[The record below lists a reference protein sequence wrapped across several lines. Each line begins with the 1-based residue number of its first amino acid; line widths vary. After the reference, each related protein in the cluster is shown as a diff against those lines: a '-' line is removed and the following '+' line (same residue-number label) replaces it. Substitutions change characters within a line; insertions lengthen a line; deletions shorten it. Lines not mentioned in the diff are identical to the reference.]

1 MHDAL
6 WDAANLSA
14 WERRVCSRLVS
25 YRGPL
30 VKNPFILEAE
40 QFLVRNLEPIV
51 RDYSVSSPKVA
62 IEHSLRRS

>member
-1 MHDAL
+1 MHCGMLLTYRLEIAV
-6 WDAANLSA
+6 
-14 WERRVCSRLVS
+14 ERRVCSRLVS

-51 RDYSVSSPKVA
+51 RDYSVSTQKW
-62 IEHSLRRS
+62 